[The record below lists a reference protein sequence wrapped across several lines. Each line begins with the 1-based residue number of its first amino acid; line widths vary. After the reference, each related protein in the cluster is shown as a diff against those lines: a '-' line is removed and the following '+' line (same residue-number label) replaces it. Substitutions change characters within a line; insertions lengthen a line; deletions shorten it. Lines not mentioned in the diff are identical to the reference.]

1 MADDPNRD
9 ILPVKEGSCV
19 DTIISAIDPR
29 ERHLVCKL
37 DRYQLEDK
45 YLRLLEEASNLKKFS
60 NCQEDKIKRLGTK
73 LIRLASNPRSCGL
86 AFDIADDRNRTA
98 ALELENIKLKEKIA
112 VMRNQ
117 LLSHTM
123 SGRSSSRSRNL
134 VRPSSS
140 GLVTCRSENNRV
152 RAPSCQCIVGAGDDD
167 NDMRNYLVKIEKLE
181 AQKKDMACHIM
192 ELEKELAHLTNSQK
206 EKVAENV
213 EYIRVWRQM
222 KQLNDKLMTTQE
234 KNTALTTEI
243 NDLKTTLEQTTRN
256 GQEIAAVLS
265 SERTRIAEIDDQML
279 KAKNSQFT
287 LREKDEQIR
296 DLTNEIKILQQ
307 HNNELISL
315 TSKYGQVEL
324 ENMELKKKL
333 CDDAQEQQT
342 LKTAFNNEQTNIVAL
357 KATNERLLAK
367 LQELQAN
374 IDTLTVQL
382 ASLHTQV
389 KKRDSTIIVPSYT
402 EQCRKCCEMYD
413 KIVQLEKTVGNT
425 REDWQSAD
433 KSVQTIVITSTREQ
447 GTMIISNNEDKARL
461 QSPLKEWKT
470 NQEANGTSVLSREK
484 ILKLLDQAQIN
495 TPLDA
500 SRITPKE
507 EYAGILDV
515 AQRHSDREIS
525 QGDAL
530 NSVQKNSQKKL
541 AYLKNSNIT
550 LGQMFLV
557 LFDVLQELLLF
568 TDVDEKLSPSHQAS
582 AIGDPLID
590 INNNNNDFPTIT
602 TRDIKQ
608 RDFSAGTTN
617 DLGND
622 NHITAKSDYCC
633 MNCSLQSTASFSKNC
648 DFTCKKKSATI
659 LTRADGS
666 SMKDTFDPTSFP
678 VTHEKYRKS
687 SYRDISKDFCAEKMI
702 KLKRLKSPRYPRCNL
717 MCHLRKTK
725 DPLISVQE
733 KLKLPCRIKCLT
745 DSEKLPVCSTESFPL
760 LITDRQ
766 GLIEIHISRL
776 QLSTSVTKI
785 PDEADI
791 CSLHIYVSWD
801 IWGEKTAYTPRM
813 KCPNLIFNSS
823 SVYRITD
830 LFSFFKNVLSE
841 YFIFRVNIV
850 RQDGTSYTLARA
862 KVSIKDILDYPQN
875 KLHYIVPVNSV
886 ISSFFGVNFGQLSL
900 WVRLSC
906 NVDMVEDF
914 KKQCGISS
922 LKDTLYTPSVKKEEE
937 ADIPQK
943 PLPRRPTRHVVDVVS
958 FKDQEQRDSSV
969 SEDSTDQDIQPPL
982 DSSNNPGKMFQ
993 NFSYYRHEKDAII
1006 IEIVSMQLLDESCV
1020 MQDDEIHLLYVEYSF
1035 LGNRGEDMETVSVE
1049 KPKTG
1054 GQEMIYNY
1062 KKKFWINEVT
1072 HPIQR
1077 HSLRAMLAETISPNI
1092 NFTVLG
1098 EPLPEER
1105 EVKEC
1110 EEVGYAIFNIKKY
1123 ALGDE
1128 CKHVLLP
1135 IKDNRNRQIGTLK
1148 IAVSG
1153 LNAIRQCLPRSK

>member
-9 ILPVKEGSCV
+9 ILPVREGSCV
-19 DTIISAIDPR
+19 DTIVSAIDPR

-45 YLRLLEEASNLKKFS
+45 YLRLLEEASNLKKLS

-73 LIRLASNPRSCGL
+73 LIRLASNPRSCGVAL
-86 AFDIADDRNRTA
+86 DIADDRNRTA

-167 NDMRNYLVKIEKLE
+167 NDLRNYLVKIEKLE
-181 AQKKDMACHIM
+181 AQKKDMACRIM
-192 ELEKELAHLTNSQK
+192 ELEKELAHLTNNQK

-234 KNTALTTEI
+234 KNAALTTEI

-256 GQEIAAVLS
+256 SQEIAAVLS

-367 LQELQAN
+367 LQELQTN

-382 ASLHTQV
+382 AFLHTQV

-461 QSPLKEWKT
+461 QSPLKKWKT

-525 QGDAL
+525 QRDAS
-530 NSVQKNSQKKL
+530 NSVQKNSQKRL

-582 AIGDPLID
+582 AIGDSLID

-608 RDFSAGTTN
+608 CDFSAGTTN

-622 NHITAKSDYCC
+622 NHITVA
-633 MNCSLQSTASFSKNC
+633 
-648 DFTCKKKSATI
+648 
-659 LTRADGS
+659 
-666 SMKDTFDPTSFP
+666 
-678 VTHEKYRKS
+678 
-687 SYRDISKDFCAEKMI
+687 
-702 KLKRLKSPRYPRCNL
+702 
-717 MCHLRKTK
+717 
-725 DPLISVQE
+725 
-733 KLKLPCRIKCLT
+733 
-745 DSEKLPVCSTESFPL
+745 
-760 LITDRQ
+760 
-766 GLIEIHISRL
+766 
-776 QLSTSVTKI
+776 KI
-785 PDEADI
+785 PDEEDI

-841 YFIFRVNIV
+841 YLIFRVNIV

-937 ADIPQK
+937 DIPQK

-982 DSSNNPGKMFQ
+982 DSNFQYETENSDDDNYYVNSNNEESFSPTNKTSKMSKDDRTITARSPDSEADNNEKKENNDLRDSSSMAEFRTLIANIAKALVLSGNYQDCGHVQGISLSKGSSNTICDMNEVLSDRNWERYKQKSLLTAFASALSNFLIRTRLFQ
-993 NFSYYRHEKDAII
+993 RHEKDAII

-1049 KPKTG
+1049 KSKTG

-1072 HPIQR
+1072 HPLQR
-1077 HSLRAMLAETISPNI
+1077 DNLRAMLAETISPNI
-1092 NFTVLG
+1092 NFTVLS

>member
-9 ILPVKEGSCV
+9 ILPVREGSCV
-19 DTIISAIDPR
+19 DTIVSAIDPR

-45 YLRLLEEASNLKKFS
+45 YLRLLEEASNLKKLS

-73 LIRLASNPRSCGL
+73 LIRLASNPRSCGVAL
-86 AFDIADDRNRTA
+86 DIADDRNRTA

-167 NDMRNYLVKIEKLE
+167 NDLRNYLVKIEKLE
-181 AQKKDMACHIM
+181 AQKKDMACRIM
-192 ELEKELAHLTNSQK
+192 ELEKELAHLTNNQK

-234 KNTALTTEI
+234 KNAALTTEI

-256 GQEIAAVLS
+256 SQEIAAVLS

-367 LQELQAN
+367 LQELQTN

-382 ASLHTQV
+382 AFLHTQV

-461 QSPLKEWKT
+461 QSPLKKWKT

-515 AQRHSDREIS
+515 AQRHRQVVPLE
-525 QGDAL
+525 
-530 NSVQKNSQKKL
+530 K
-541 AYLKNSNIT
+541 
-550 LGQMFLV
+550 
-557 LFDVLQELLLF
+557 LLF
-568 TDVDEKLSPSHQAS
+568 
-582 AIGDPLID
+582 GD
-590 INNNNNDFPTIT
+590 
-602 TRDIKQ
+602 
-608 RDFSAGTTN
+608 S
-617 DLGND
+617 
-622 NHITAKSDYCC
+622 
-633 MNCSLQSTASFSKNC
+633 NC
-648 DFTCKKKSATI
+648 
-659 LTRADGS
+659 
-666 SMKDTFDPTSFP
+666 
-678 VTHEKYRKS
+678 
-687 SYRDISKDFCAEKMI
+687 
-702 KLKRLKSPRYPRCNL
+702 
-717 MCHLRKTK
+717 
-725 DPLISVQE
+725 
-733 KLKLPCRIKCLT
+733 
-745 DSEKLPVCSTESFPL
+745 
-760 LITDRQ
+760 
-766 GLIEIHISRL
+766 
-776 QLSTSVTKI
+776 
-785 PDEADI
+785 
-791 CSLHIYVSWD
+791 
-801 IWGEKTAYTPRM
+801 
-813 KCPNLIFNSS
+813 
-823 SVYRITD
+823 
-830 LFSFFKNVLSE
+830 
-841 YFIFRVNIV
+841 
-850 RQDGTSYTLARA
+850 
-862 KVSIKDILDYPQN
+862 
-875 KLHYIVPVNSV
+875 
-886 ISSFFGVNFGQLSL
+886 
-900 WVRLSC
+900 
-906 NVDMVEDF
+906 
-914 KKQCGISS
+914 
-922 LKDTLYTPSVKKEEE
+922 
-937 ADIPQK
+937 
-943 PLPRRPTRHVVDVVS
+943 
-958 FKDQEQRDSSV
+958 
-969 SEDSTDQDIQPPL
+969 
-982 DSSNNPGKMFQ
+982 
-993 NFSYYRHEKDAII
+993 
-1006 IEIVSMQLLDESCV
+1006 
-1020 MQDDEIHLLYVEYSF
+1020 
-1035 LGNRGEDMETVSVE
+1035 
-1049 KPKTG
+1049 
-1054 GQEMIYNY
+1054 
-1062 KKKFWINEVT
+1062 
-1072 HPIQR
+1072 
-1077 HSLRAMLAETISPNI
+1077 
-1092 NFTVLG
+1092 
-1098 EPLPEER
+1098 
-1105 EVKEC
+1105 
-1110 EEVGYAIFNIKKY
+1110 
-1123 ALGDE
+1123 
-1128 CKHVLLP
+1128 
-1135 IKDNRNRQIGTLK
+1135 
-1148 IAVSG
+1148 
-1153 LNAIRQCLPRSK
+1153 